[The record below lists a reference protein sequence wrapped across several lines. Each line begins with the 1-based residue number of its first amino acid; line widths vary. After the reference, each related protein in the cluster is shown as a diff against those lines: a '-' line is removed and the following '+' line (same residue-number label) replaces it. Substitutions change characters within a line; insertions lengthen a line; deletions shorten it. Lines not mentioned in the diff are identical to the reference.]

1 MINMINK
8 NSEKYLK
15 AKASLPENLKPVFDE
30 LVNQYAFHTTR
41 LFGRGYVAYEVLAS
55 LIRDGW
61 RPSAESLEEKN

>member
-1 MINMINK
+1 MINK

-15 AKASLPENLKPVFDE
+15 AKASLPENFKPVFDE